1 MKDTVKQ
8 LQEANKAYREGNPI
22 MTDQEFDEL
31 ESKLYEIDPDNDWFK
46 KGINDEAP
54 KNRKVELS
62 FAMASLNKVKT
73 VEELLNWADKFASDI
88 VITPKFDGLSVGL
101 IKKGWGIGLKNKGLQ
116 AFTRGD
122 GQIGQDCSMHLATIG
137 SCLNTK
143 VLKKGDTVRGEIIFL
158 NSNFVRFKEL
168 HPEAKNSRNSATG
181 LINGDYDAEK
191 LQDYRLLSVMSYSM
205 PGSGKSKTEQLQ
217 YLNSTCNPANDCRV
231 PYLTCTRLE
240 LRAYADKQDELRE
253 LLFNLFRDWKQLY
266 PIDGLVFDVDDP
278 EYRTKYGTNGNPEY
292 AIAYKDP
299 DFTEKG
305 VTTINRIEL
314 QLNRDGIATPV
325 VYLDE
330 TLNLSGADVSKV
342 NGINMRY
349 IHDWG
354 LFDGPKVTVVRSG
367 EVIPKIVAVDG
378 IEVPFR
384 DSFSSDS
391 EYKNAYEIALRKR
404 WAQPSHEAFVDLV
417 KVADWLCPYCH
428 EMLVW
433 DDNRVQM
440 VCPNLDCSER
450 KIQSIVQFVKLIGIK
465 NFGEESIRQLY
476 EYDKIKDIK
485 SLFYLEESDF
495 VDIPNW
501 GEKSITAFLSEIKRI
516 ANKAVPF
523 AQIAHAFGYFGG
535 LGQKTIQ
542 MIVDAIGLEEETGY
556 IKNTSIEEL
565 CKIEGVQQITAE
577 QFKKG
582 LQQYESELSIWL
594 MLIKPSY
601 VVSPKPLKGK
611 LSGLKICFTGFRDAQ
626 LKGQIEELGGQVVGS
641 VSKSTFCLVA
651 KDIESNGSKINKAKE
666 LNILIFTPEQFR
678 KKFL

>member
-1 MKDTVKQ
+1 MKSIVKQ

-46 KGINDEAP
+46 KGINGETP
-54 KNRKVELS
+54 KNRKVELP
-62 FAMASLNKVKT
+62 FTMASLNKVKT

-101 IKKGWGIGLKNKGLQ
+101 KNKGLQ

-122 GQIGQDCSMHLATIG
+122 GQIGQDCSKHLATIS
-137 SCLNTK
+137 SCLDTK
-143 VLKKGDTVRGEIIFL
+143 VLEESDTVRGEIIFL
-158 NSNFVRFKEL
+158 NSNFVRFKKL

-181 LINGDYDAEK
+181 LINGDFDAEK
-191 LQDYRLLSVMSYSM
+191 LQDYKLLSVMSYSM

-217 YLNSTCNPANDCRV
+217 YLNNTCNPVNDCKV

-240 LRAYADKQDELRE
+240 LKAYADKQDELRE

-278 EYRTKYGTNGNPEY
+278 KYRTKYGTNGNPEY

-314 QLNRDGIATPV
+314 QLNREGIATPV
-325 VYLDE
+325 VYLDK

-349 IHDWG
+349 VHDWG
-354 LFDGPKVTVVRSG
+354 LFEAQKVTVVRSG

-378 IEVPFR
+378 IEIPFK

-404 WAQPSHEAFVDLV
+404 WAQPSHEAFADLV
-417 KVADWLCPYCH
+417 RVADWLCPYCYR
-428 EMLVW
+428 MLVW
-433 DDNRVQM
+433 DDNQVQM

-450 KIQSIVQFVKLIGIK
+450 QTQSIVQFVKLIGIK

-476 EYDKIKDIK
+476 EYGKIKDIK
-485 SLFYLEESDF
+485 SLFYLKESDF
-495 VDIPNW
+495 ADIPNW

-523 AQIAHAFGYFGG
+523 AQIAHALGYFGG

-542 MIVDAIGLEEETGY
+542 MIVDAIGLEEETEF
-556 IKNTSIEEL
+556 IKNPSIEEL

-594 MLIKPSY
+594 KLIKPSY
-601 VVSPKPLKGK
+601 VVSPKPLKGR

-626 LKGQIEELGGQVVGS
+626 LKGQIEELGGQLVNS
-641 VSKSTFCLVA
+641 ISKSTFCLVT
-651 KDIESNGSKINKAKE
+651 KDIESNSSKINKARE
-666 LNILIFTPEQFR
+666 LNILIFAPEQFR